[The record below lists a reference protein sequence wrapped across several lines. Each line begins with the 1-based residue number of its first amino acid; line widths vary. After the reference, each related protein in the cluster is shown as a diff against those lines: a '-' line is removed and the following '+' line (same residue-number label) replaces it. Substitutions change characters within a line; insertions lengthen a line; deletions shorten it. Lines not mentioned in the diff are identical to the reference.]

1 MKILVTGGAGYI
13 GSKVA
18 LDLINN
24 GHDIFIVDNLSN
36 GSKKLIPKKAKFF
49 LSDISNKNKVEK
61 IILKNKIEAVYH
73 FAAFISVEE
82 SIKKPT
88 KYLRNNFI
96 KSKIFIDICIKNK
109 IRYFIYSS
117 TAAVYGKT
125 NKKVK
130 ENFITY
136 PKNPYGIAKLK
147 TENYIKS
154 LKTSTKFII
163 LRYFNVAGADKN
175 YKTGQIGKHKPTHV
189 IKNLTDAIIK
199 NKTFEIFGKNYNT
212 KDGSAV
218 RDFIYLE
225 DLSKIHIK
233 ILKYMMKKNY
243 TGKIVLN
250 CGYGLGFSI
259 LDLALNAKKLYN
271 NFEFKFSQK
280 RKGDL
285 AYVVA
290 DNSKLKKILKW
301 NMKIT
306 SIKKIIKSSVEWEK
320 RI

>member
-18 LDLINN
+18 LDLSNN
-24 GHDIFIVDNLSN
+24 GHDIFIIDNLSN
-36 GSKKLIPKKAKFF
+36 GSKKLIPKKAKFY
-49 LSDISNKNKVEK
+49 LIDISDSINIEK
-61 IILKNKIEAVYH
+61 IIKKNKIEVVFH

-82 SIKKPT
+82 SLKKPN
-88 KYLRNNFI
+88 KYLKNNFI
-96 KSKIFIDICIKNK
+96 KSKTFIDICTKNYIK
-109 IRYFIYSS
+109 YFIFSS

-130 ENFITY
+130 ENFLTN
-136 PKNPYGIAKLK
+136 PKNPYGKSKLK
-147 TENYIKS
+147 TENYIKK
-154 LKTSTKFII
+154 LQTNTKFTI

-175 YKTGQIGKHKPTHV
+175 LKTGQIGKHKSTHV
-189 IKNLTDAIIK
+189 IKKLTDAVIK
-199 NKTFEIFGKNYNT
+199 KKTFEIFGKNYNT

-233 ILKYMMKKNY
+233 ILKFMMKKSTPQNL
-243 TGKIVLN
+243 TLN

-259 LDLALNAKKLYN
+259 LDLAINAKKLYKD
-271 NFEFKFSQK
+271 FEFKFSQK

-285 AYVVA
+285 PYVVA
-290 DNSKLKKILKW
+290 DNTKLKKILKW
-301 NMKIT
+301 NIKIIT
-306 SIKKIIKSSVEWEK
+306 IKKLIKSSVEWEK
-320 RI
+320 RT